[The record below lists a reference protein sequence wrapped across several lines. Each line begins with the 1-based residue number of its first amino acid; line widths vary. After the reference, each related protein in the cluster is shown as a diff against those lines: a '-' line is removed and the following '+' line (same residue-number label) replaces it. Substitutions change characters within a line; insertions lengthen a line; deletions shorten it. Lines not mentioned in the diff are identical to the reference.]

1 MEIIPALLIALG
13 LAMDAFAVSL
23 GIGTTGKTNPRAIFR
38 LAFHFGLFQSLM
50 TTLGWLMGNT
60 IVELIAIFDHWVAF
74 VLLSYVGISMIRS
87 GLKPDLQSFPGD
99 PSRGSLLVMLSI
111 ATSLDALAVGLS
123 LAMLRASI
131 LFPTIVI
138 GLTAGGLSVTG
149 LLTGS
154 RLGKTFGKRMEVA
167 GGLTLLGIGARILIT
182 HL

>member
-38 LAFHFGLFQSLM
+38 LAFHFGFFQSLM
-50 TTLGWLMGNT
+50 TTLGWLLGST
-60 IVELIAIFDHWVAF
+60 IVELIAAFDHWVAF
-74 VLLSYVGISMIRS
+74 VLLFYVGINMIRS
-87 GLKPDLQSFPGD
+87 GLKPELQRFTSD
-99 PSRGSLLVMLSI
+99 PSRGGLLILLSV

-123 LAMLRASI
+123 LAMLRTPI

-138 GLTAGGLSVTG
+138 GLTAASLSVIG
-149 LLTGS
+149 LLTGA
-154 RLGKTFGKRMEVA
+154 RLGKAFGKRMEIA
-167 GGLTLLGIGARILIT
+167 GGVTLLGIGTRILIT

>member
-1 MEIIPALLIALG
+1 MELIPALLIALG

-38 LAFHFGLFQSLM
+38 LAFHFGFFQSLM
-50 TTLGWLMGNT
+50 TTIGWLLGST
-60 IVELIAIFDHWVAF
+60 IVEFIAAFDHWVAF
-74 VLLSYVGISMIRS
+74 VLLFYVGINMIRS
-87 GLKPDLQSFPGD
+87 GLKPELQSFTSD
-99 PSRGSLLVMLSI
+99 PSRGGLLVMLCV

-123 LAMLRASI
+123 LAMLHTPI

-138 GLTAGGLSVTG
+138 GLTAAGLSVIG
-149 LLTGS
+149 LLTGV
-154 RLGKTFGKRMEVA
+154 RMGKAFGKRMEIA

>member
-1 MEIIPALLIALG
+1 
-13 LAMDAFAVSL
+13 
-23 GIGTTGKTNPRAIFR
+23 AIFR

-50 TTLGWLMGNT
+50 TTLGWLLGST
-60 IVELIAIFDHWVAF
+60 IVALIAAFDHWVAF
-74 VLLSYVGISMIRS
+74 VLLLYVGINMIRS
-87 GLKPDLQSFPGD
+87 GLKPDSQSFPSD
-99 PSRGSLLVMLSI
+99 PSRGALLVMLSV

-123 LAMLRASI
+123 LAMLRVSI

-138 GLTAGGLSVTG
+138 GLTAAGLSLIG

-167 GGLTLLGIGARILIT
+167 GGLTLVGIGTRILFT